1 MKITKDIS
9 IEELVDNVPQAVK
22 YLMREGIKCIACG
35 EPIWGTLEE
44 AAKEKGYSDQDVE
57 KFVNDLQD
65 FADNPSKEV
74 SEPDSQINTKK
85 FKGNSDDK

>member
-22 YLMREGIKCIACG
+22 YLMHEGIKCIACG

-44 AAKEKGYSDQDVE
+44 AAKEKGYTDQDIE
-57 KFVNDLQD
+57 QFVNDLQE
-65 FADNPSKEV
+65 FADDPSKEV
-74 SEPDSQINTKK
+74 SEPGSQINVKRI
-85 FKGNSDDK
+85 KGDSDN